1 MRDFLQWLLALVLL
15 VGSGIQVTHST
26 HEVRRLHAA
35 LQDAQRIQD
44 EGLAEHSRLL
54 LEARR
59 TCCVSERGMRLAE
72 SRLQMQFPHRVE
84 RVEQ

>member
-1 MRDFLQWLLALVLL
+1 MRGFLQWLLALVLL
-15 VGSGIQVTHST
+15 VGSGIQVTRST

-54 LEARR
+54 LERAALAAYQN
-59 TCCVSERGMRLAE
+59 VEWLAE

>member
-1 MRDFLQWLLALVLL
+1 MRGFLQWLFALLALVA
-15 VGSGIQVTHST
+15 SGIQVAHST

-54 LEARR
+54 LERAALAAYQN
-59 TCCVSERGMRLAE
+59 VERLAE
-72 SRLQMQFPHRVE
+72 SQLSMQFPHKVE